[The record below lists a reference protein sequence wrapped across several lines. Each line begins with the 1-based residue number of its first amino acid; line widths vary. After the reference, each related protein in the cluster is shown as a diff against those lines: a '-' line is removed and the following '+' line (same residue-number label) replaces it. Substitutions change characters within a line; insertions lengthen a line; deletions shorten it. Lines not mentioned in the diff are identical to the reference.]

1 MDWPAPSVLWR
12 HPEAIS
18 SNCGETTNMKRTTFT
33 LLFAAVLTASA
44 QDPGPGRGPGRMGFG
59 APPPGAP
66 GARFLGAEAGMPGRV
81 VKNAPYSA
89 DIVTE
94 SAQTLADGNH
104 IRQSSTVKV
113 YRDSEGRTRR
123 EQSPNMNGLTGNTSM
138 PTMVII
144 HDPVAGVSMA
154 LNAKDKTGTR
164 STFPAGGG
172 PGPNGRGLRAQQQGG
187 QSAAR
192 PRHIPEND
200 PNFKTESLG
209 TRSFDGVMAEGR
221 RTTMTIPAGR
231 VGNEQPI
238 QIVTETWYS
247 SELQATVYQKRSD
260 PRNGETIT
268 RFANISRS
276 EPSRTLFDAPSDFK
290 VNDVTV
296 SRFRAQG
303 AGQNQ

>member
-1 MDWPAPSVLWR
+1 
-12 HPEAIS
+12 
-18 SNCGETTNMKRTTFT
+18 
-33 LLFAAVLTASA
+33 
-44 QDPGPGRGPGRMGFG
+44 
-59 APPPGAP
+59 
-66 GARFLGAEAGMPGRV
+66 MPGRV

-89 DIVTE
+89 DIITD
-94 SAQTLADGNH
+94 STQTLVDGNH
-104 IRQSSTVKV
+104 IRQSSTVKA

-123 EQSPNMNGLTGNTSM
+123 EQSPNMNGLTSNASM

-164 STFPAGGG
+164 STFGAGGG
-172 PGPNGRGLRAQQQGG
+172 PAPSGRGLRPQERGE
-187 QSAAR
+187 QSAVR
-192 PRHIPEND
+192 PRHAEND

-209 TRSFDGVMAEGR
+209 TRSFDGVIAEGR

-231 VGNEQPI
+231 MGNEQPI

-260 PRNGETIT
+260 PRNGETVT
-268 RFANISRS
+268 RFANISRT

-290 VNDVTV
+290 VTELTR
-296 SRFRAQG
+296 SRFRGQAQ
-303 AGQNQ
+303 

>member
-1 MDWPAPSVLWR
+1 MDWPAPSVLWG

-104 IRQSSTVKV
+104 IRQSSTVKF

-123 EQSPNMNGLTGNTSM
+123 EQVVNLNGLGSNSNM
-138 PTMVII
+138 PQLVFIN
-144 HDPVAGVSMA
+144 DPVGGVNYV
-154 LNAKDKTGTR
+154 LNVQERTGTR
-164 STFPAGGG
+164 SAW
-172 PGPNGRGLRAQQQGG
+172 A
-187 QSAAR
+187 
-192 PRHIPEND
+192 
-200 PNFKTESLG
+200 
-209 TRSFDGVMAEGR
+209 
-221 RTTMTIPAGR
+221 
-231 VGNEQPI
+231 
-238 QIVTETWYS
+238 
-247 SELQATVYQKRSD
+247 
-260 PRNGETIT
+260 
-268 RFANISRS
+268 
-276 EPSRTLFDAPSDFK
+276 
-290 VNDVTV
+290 
-296 SRFRAQG
+296 
-303 AGQNQ
+303 